1 MHYAALYWK
10 MFCVDCCDLTISGD
24 LFLNL
29 PIKWHLLYF
38 WCKPKTMPLF
48 ALSKPVLEKDQILQ
62 LRQNDG
68 IYFPCLSLLS
78 VLWSTTDSLFE
89 HIQPLSHMT
98 AWSS

>member
-1 MHYAALYWK
+1 M
-10 MFCVDCCDLTISGD
+10 
-24 LFLNL
+24 
-29 PIKWHLLYF
+29 KWHLLYF

-48 ALSKPVLEKDQILQ
+48 ALSNPALEKDQILQ

-89 HIQPLSHMT
+89 HTQPLSHMT